1 LSAPEVPRPPVTA
14 LGGPAT
20 IDRPALGTIASLR
33 RMTADDHAR
42 LERRFGLSARL
53 RTRAAYRQTL
63 ERLLGFYG
71 PLEQRLGPVARSLT
85 GVRYDE
91 RRKAPLLTADLA
103 ALGLSTDP
111 GPSPTNVRLP
121 GIDSPEAALGVLY
134 VVEGATLGNAVIGG
148 RVRERLGVTTS
159 TGASFFCDG
168 PTVRPQ
174 WQAFEAVVET
184 FSNGVPSAPMG
195 TAAIECYSCLEEWL
209 CD

>member
-33 RMTADDHAR
+33 RMTAADHAR
-42 LERRFGLSARL
+42 LERRFGLTARL
-53 RTRAAYRQTL
+53 RTRDAYRETL

-71 PLEQRLGPVARSLT
+71 PLEQRLGPVALSLA
-85 GVRYDE
+85 GVRYEE
-91 RRKAPLLTADLA
+91 RRKAPLLA
-103 ALGLSTDP
+103 
-111 GPSPTNVRLP
+111 GPLPMAVRLP
-121 GIDSPEAALGVLY
+121 SIGSPAAALGVLY

-148 RVRERLGVTTS
+148 WVRDRLGVATS

-174 WQAFEAVVET
+174 WQAFGAAVET
-184 FSNGVPSAPMG
+184 FSNGVPSPSMCA
-195 TAAIECYSCLEEWL
+195 AAIECYSCLEAWL